1 MLPTPVGLNVNTV
14 GVAVFVNRSY
24 KSSGKIDRSQVEET
38 ELVSPLKHLVGIK
51 KTVLQFAQIFPHNRR
66 FKVFRNVVPPH
77 VLADGDRDVEHGI
90 LYFHV
95 PVADL
100 EVQLVVQRR
109 GAARTYQTTFPRYAD
124 AVVEDHEPT
133 RQHNIVLVAVAI
145 NHQHVI
151 AGESDWRNVQAVM
164 NVGH

>member
-51 KTVLQFAQIFPHNRR
+51 KTVLQFAQIFPHKRR

-77 VLADGDRDVEHGI
+77 VLADRSEEHTSE
-90 LYFHV
+90 LQSRENLV
-95 PVADL
+95 CRLLL
-100 EVQLVVQRR
+100 EKKKQHI
-109 GAARTYQTTFPRYAD
+109 TTALRFGP
-124 AVVEDHEPT
+124 EP
-133 RQHNIVLVAVAI
+133 
-145 NHQHVI
+145 
-151 AGESDWRNVQAVM
+151 
-164 NVGH
+164 

>member
-1 MLPTPVGLNVNTV
+1 MLPTPVGLNVNAV

-24 KSSGKIDRSQVEET
+24 KSSGKIDRSPVEET
-38 ELVSPLKHLVGIK
+38 ELVSPLKQLVGIT
-51 KTVLQFAQIFPHNRR
+51 KTVLQFAQLFPPQRSS
-66 FKVFRNVVPPH
+66 KVIRNFVPPH
-77 VLADGDRDVEHGI
+77 VQADGDRDVEHGI
-90 LYFHV
+90 LYFYV

-100 EVQLVVQRR
+100 EVQLLVQRR
-109 GAARTYQTTFPRYAD
+109 SAARTYQTTFPRYAD

-133 RQHNIVLVAVAI
+133 RQHNTILVAVAI

-151 AGESDWRNVQAVM
+151 AGESDWRNIQAVM